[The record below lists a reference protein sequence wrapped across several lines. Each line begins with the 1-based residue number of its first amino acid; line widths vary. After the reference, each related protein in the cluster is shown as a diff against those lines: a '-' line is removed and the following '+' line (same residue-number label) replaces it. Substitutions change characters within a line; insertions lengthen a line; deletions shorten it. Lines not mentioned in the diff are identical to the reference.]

1 MGRLLSYKV
10 HLVLLLTLVVML
22 QFDDEVS
29 EGLSL
34 LFILH
39 AGRFGNRAAGC
50 LPDYASAGSPSSLFF
65 VGSNLFGN
73 LIHEIL
79 HLLMVEA
86 NATLAE

>member
-29 EGLSL
+29 ECLSL

-50 LPDYASAGSPSSLFF
+50 LGDCKGSGLPARLRPGRQP
-65 VGSNLFGN
+65 VL
-73 LIHEIL
+73 LIL
-79 HLLMVEA
+79 RWQ
-86 NATLAE
+86 

>member
-39 AGRFGNRAAGC
+39 AGRFDNRAVG
-50 LPDYASAGSPSSLFF
+50 LPG
-65 VGSNLFGN
+65 
-73 LIHEIL
+73 
-79 HLLMVEA
+79 
-86 NATLAE
+86 